1 MRFQPRE
8 GPIRDLLPS
17 AFSSNF
23 AKLRFQLWW
32 LGCGK
37 GHVWYKITQFHS
49 GHLVNINGSGVMSI
63 EGSTTNH
70 MLSRGGASIV
80 PSSFILAFTSL
91 LLWNIIAKQ
100 VTMFVSFKTF
110 LGHWQ
115 WLIVV
120 WKCASSV
127 LGGHTFTVPNPNQW
141 WFDLEFL
148 WRLLW
153 SHLHCDE
160 NYTKSVWAVDCNLW
174 PWITTQSREH
184 LDLVTSNHT
193 LCLLWT

>member
-1 MRFQPRE
+1 M
-8 GPIRDLLPS
+8 DLVHELCPV
-17 AFSSNF
+17 
-23 AKLRFQLWW
+23 QLLEVTKKSDNLSGW
-32 LGCGK
+32 LTS
-37 GHVWYKITQFHS
+37 IQ
-49 GHLVNINGSGVMSI
+49 HLA
-63 EGSTTNH
+63 H
-70 MLSRGGASIV
+70 
-80 PSSFILAFTSL
+80 ILAFISL
-91 LLWNIIAKQ
+91 
-100 VTMFVSFKTF
+100 F
-110 LGHWQ
+110 LCFGEQLQNMWQSLCQSQNFYWGHWQ

-120 WKCASSV
+120 WKCPGSV
-127 LGGHTFTVPNPNQW
+127 LVCHTFTVPNPNQW